1 MTDRISLFGPCPR
14 TPGRSDL
21 PQTAPGEIA
30 KGIYFARSQ
39 SLAGWRQI
47 TCRNCGAV
55 WRVPESQITEVV
67 QQATD
72 ERQMTEAIRG
82 VRGERDTR
90 VTLDRAARG
99 RGISVNALVIEA
111 LVAEIEKVK
120 QDKQFVETLRRLTER
135 DREILDRLAE

>member
-90 VTLDRAARG
+90 VTLDRGPEAGASASTPWSLRLCSP
-99 RGISVNALVIEA
+99 RSKRSSRTSIS
-111 LVAEIEKVK
+111 
-120 QDKQFVETLRRLTER
+120 LRRC
-135 DREILDRLAE
+135 AN